1 MCLRASFL
9 YFCDVLVECVWWR
22 VFDVLNVIMCGH
34 GRCTCVHGVYTVRV
48 LVCATATHRS
58 IACISQRKVKT
69 SVSAFGSG
77 FDRRCQL
84 VARSDLRNEPWS
96 CAARVSAFSKRC
108 SVCRLACRNHLIRCP
123 NTC

>member
-1 MCLRASFL
+1 MCLRASF
-9 YFCDVLVECVWWR
+9 FCGVLVECVWWR

-34 GRCTCVHGVYTVRV
+34 GRCTCVHAVYTVRV
-48 LVCATATHRS
+48 LVCATATPRS

-84 VARSDLRNEPWS
+84 VARS
-96 CAARVSAFSKRC
+96 AAC
-108 SVCRLACRNHLIRCP
+108 SFGW
-123 NTC
+123 